1 MSITDQ
7 TNPPQ
12 SQSRLPRNLI
22 LVVLLVVGILVIVMP
37 IRAMIRGLQGRSE
50 GFSIDPRFSTYY
62 DHQGGQD
69 LFGIPISG
77 AFIEVETG
85 KVVQYFEN
93 ARLELDSGSSGG
105 LEVKASSLG
114 MMLGGWET
122 PLIYA
127 GEAPGCRFYQET
139 GHHVCHAFLTF
150 YENNGGPGTFGYPIS
165 EFKIEDGRMVQYFQ
179 WFRLDWFPD
188 DELKP
193 IRPGPIGS
201 LHLSQMNPDT
211 FKLDI
216 EETSE
221 VEELVV
227 VSSVKEASLAPSG
240 EQTVYLLVRDQDQR
254 SIVGASATLIAHFPE
269 GDRMLVMPL
278 TDEGGRSQ
286 VSFSFENQAEGHT
299 ISLDI
304 TVVYKGLKKQAR
316 ESFMIHVS
324 GGN

>member
-50 GFSIDPRFSTYY
+50 DFSIDPRFSTYY

-127 GEAPGCRFYQET
+127 GEAPGCRFYQD
-139 GHHVCHAFLTF
+139 
-150 YENNGGPGTFGYPIS
+150 S
-165 EFKIEDGRMVQYFQ
+165 
-179 WFRLDWFPD
+179 
-188 DELKP
+188 
-193 IRPGPIGS
+193 
-201 LHLSQMNPDT
+201 
-211 FKLDI
+211 
-216 EETSE
+216 
-221 VEELVV
+221 
-227 VSSVKEASLAPSG
+227 
-240 EQTVYLLVRDQDQR
+240 
-254 SIVGASATLIAHFPE
+254 
-269 GDRMLVMPL
+269 
-278 TDEGGRSQ
+278 
-286 VSFSFENQAEGHT
+286 
-299 ISLDI
+299 
-304 TVVYKGLKKQAR
+304 
-316 ESFMIHVS
+316 
-324 GGN
+324 